1 MILESAER
9 LLAYVRAFG
18 GPDVVVCDP
27 PYSPHVHASAVSNN
41 PGGVE
46 TGTAARDFGF
56 AALDDHLLGVL
67 LGIASLTRRWS
78 VFFSDIESVGARWQ
92 PALGAA
98 YVRAVP
104 WVRWSQPQKS
114 GDRPGSGCEL
124 IVVAHPPGP
133 KQWNGPGSLTR
144 FDCDGESDDGWAPPF
159 GEKCLRGAEKYSAEK
174 PLDLMLS
181 LVSYFSRPG
190 ELVADPTAGV
200 GTTGLAC
207 RLLDRR
213 FIGAER
219 RPEIRYVAEDRLAR
233 AELAD
238 RDRDRVER
246 WVRDSIVRLENEVV
260 TTPKA
265 IERRGRRAVDVL
277 AVAKKVGIQV

>member
-1 MILESAER
+1 MILDSAEQ
-9 LLAYVRAFG
+9 LLAYLRAFG
-18 GPDVVVCDP
+18 GPDATVCDP
-27 PYSPHVHASAVSNN
+27 PYSPHVHSAAVSNN

-46 TGTAARDFGF
+46 TGTVSRDFGF

-133 KQWNGPGSLTR
+133 KQWNGPGSLTC
-144 FDCDGESDDGWAPPF
+144 FDSEGEGTWVPPF

-190 ELVADPTAGV
+190 EFVVDPTAGV

-207 RLLDRR
+207 LLLGRK

-219 RPEIRYVAEDRLAR
+219 RPEVRYVAEDRLAR

-238 RDRDRVER
+238 RDRDRAER
-246 WVRDSIVRLENEVV
+246 WVRDSITRLQAEVV

-265 IERRGRRAVDVL
+265 VERRGRRAADVL
-277 AVAKKVGIQV
+277 TVARKLGIEV